1 MIRKRKYKIHRNS
14 NNGKCISRILALSLI
29 FRRTLEIK
37 LHAKIRILL
46 KPKWIPWLPKYLPCL
61 DKWISEHKIEWNG
74 PHSTIYAIAW
84 ASVAVTEKYEQL

>member
-1 MIRKRKYKIHRNS
+1 M
-14 NNGKCISRILALSLI
+14 
-29 FRRTLEIK
+29 
-37 LHAKIRILL
+37 L